1 MTNAGKVQ
9 AKLTRKMP
17 LGGIRRKYENT
28 EIYFGEV
35 VHKNVKWNNLAQKGA
50 LCPTFV
56 IMATKFLD
64 S

>member
-1 MTNAGKVQ
+1 
-9 AKLTRKMP
+9 MP